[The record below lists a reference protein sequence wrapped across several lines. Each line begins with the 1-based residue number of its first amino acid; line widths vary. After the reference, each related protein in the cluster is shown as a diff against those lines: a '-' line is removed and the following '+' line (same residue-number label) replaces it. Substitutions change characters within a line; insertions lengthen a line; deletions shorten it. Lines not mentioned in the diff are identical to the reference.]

1 MKSADVRGLNS
12 PYVEAA
18 FLQRGE
24 ACPVEQQLVPRGVA
38 QSPAERV
45 LKPSA
50 RPRGAPIPAGPRDWG
65 LFGPDSISWRVHS
78 NPVLLVGGLRAL
90 IIQSLNPLAMAGIDQ
105 HSDYLARPLSRLR
118 RTAEYVATVVY
129 GDTPTAERAGEMVR
143 KIHTRVKGI
152 DPITEAPYSADDLQT
167 KLWVHC
173 VEVHSFLA
181 AYRTYG
187 ARMDGTEQDAYLG
200 EQVRAAELMG
210 LPADLVPASRAGYRD
225 FFEYMRPRLCVSE
238 ASQDAVH
245 LVVDPPKT
253 RELLPH
259 QISLRMMASAAV
271 AITPR
276 YMRRMAGIER
286 SRAVYAGAA
295 TGTRISGVIMRARI
309 FDRMGSSLVGRR
321 TVSLPRAA
329 KAGAKAHAPAKTA

>member
-1 MKSADVRGLNS
+1 MLG
-12 PYVEAA
+12 
-18 FLQRGE
+18 
-24 ACPVEQQLVPRGVA
+24 
-38 QSPAERV
+38 
-45 LKPSA
+45 PSA
-50 RPRGAPIPAGPRDWG
+50 RPRGVPMPAGPDDWG

-90 IIQSLNPLAMAGIDQ
+90 IVQSLNPLAMAGIDQ
-105 HSDYLARPLSRLR
+105 HSDYLSRPLSRLR

-129 GDTPTAERAGEMVR
+129 GDTPSAHRAAEMVQR
-143 KIHTRVKGI
+143 LHSRVHGI
-152 DPITEAPYSADDLQT
+152 DPITGSPYSAADTET

-181 AYRTYG
+181 AYRAYG
-187 ARMDGTEQDAYLG
+187 ARMDEADQDAYLA
-200 EQVRAAELMG
+200 EQVGAAELMG
-210 LPADLVPASRAGYRD
+210 IPAELVPSSRAGYRH
-225 FFEYMRPRLCVSE
+225 FFEHMRPGLCVSE
-238 ASQDAVH
+238 ASQDAIH

-259 QISLRMMASAAV
+259 QVSLRMMASAAV

-295 TGTRISGVIMRARI
+295 MGTRISGVVMRARV
-309 FDRMGSSLVGRR
+309 FDPLGAGLVGRR

-329 KAGAKAHAPAKTA
+329 KAAARAYRPS

>member
-1 MKSADVRGLNS
+1 M
-12 PYVEAA
+12 
-18 FLQRGE
+18 
-24 ACPVEQQLVPRGVA
+24 EQQLVGTRSA
-38 QSPAERV
+38 DSPIDRV
-45 LKPSA
+45 LAPSA
-50 RPRGAPIPAGPRDWG
+50 RPRGVLIPAGPHDWG

-105 HSDYLARPLSRLR
+105 HSDYLSRPLSRLR

-129 GDTPTAERAGEMVR
+129 GDSPSAQRAAAIVQR
-143 KIHTRVKGI
+143 LHSRVEGA
-152 DPITEAPYSADDLQT
+152 DPITGSPYSAADTET

-173 VEVHSFLA
+173 VETHSFLA
-181 AYRTYG
+181 AYRAYG
-187 ARMDGTEQDAYLG
+187 ARMDDAEQDAYLA
-200 EQVRAAELMG
+200 EQVSAAELMG
-210 LPADLVPASRAGYRD
+210 IPPELVPSSRAGYRD
-225 FFEYMRPRLCVSE
+225 FFEYMRPGLCVSE
-238 ASQDAVH
+238 ASQDAIH

-259 QISLRMMASAAV
+259 QVSLRTMASAAV

-295 TGTRISGVIMRARI
+295 TGTRISGVLMRARV
-309 FDRMGSSLVGRR
+309 FDRIGGALVGRR

-329 KAGAKAHAPAKTA
+329 KAAAKAHRS

>member
-1 MKSADVRGLNS
+1 MTQ
-12 PYVEAA
+12 E
-18 FLQRGE
+18 
-24 ACPVEQQLVPRGVA
+24 LVTEGVA
-38 QSPAERV
+38 QQSPAER
-45 LKPSA
+45 A
-50 RPRGAPIPAGPRDWG
+50 TRPRGLPLPAGPHDWG

-129 GDTPTAERAGEMVR
+129 GDGASAHRAAEMVQR
-143 KIHTRVKGI
+143 LHERVHGT
-152 DPITEAPYSADDLQT
+152 DPITGSPYSAADTET

-181 AYRTYG
+181 AYRAYG
-187 ARMDGTEQDAYLG
+187 ARMDGAEQDAYLA
-200 EQVRAAELMG
+200 EQVSAGALMGIRAEL
-210 LPADLVPASRAGYRD
+210 VPSSRAGYRD
-225 FFEYMRPRLCVSE
+225 FFEHMRPGLCVSE
-238 ASQDAVH
+238 ASQDAIH

-259 QISLRMMASAAV
+259 QVSLRMMASAAV

-286 SRAVYAGAA
+286 SRVVYAGAA
-295 TGTRISGVIMRARI
+295 SGTRLSGVLMRARI
-309 FDRMGSSLVGRR
+309 FDRMGGSLVGPR

-329 KAGAKAHAPAKTA
+329 KAAARAHLPS

>member
-1 MKSADVRGLNS
+1 
-12 PYVEAA
+12 
-18 FLQRGE
+18 
-24 ACPVEQQLVPRGVA
+24 VEQSVVSRGVA

-50 RPRGAPIPAGPRDWG
+50 RPRGVPAPAGLHDWG
-65 LFGPDSISWRVHS
+65 LFGPGSLSWRIHS
-78 NPVLLVGGLRAL
+78 SPVLLVGGLRAL

-105 HSDYLARPLSRLR
+105 HSDYLERPLRRLR

-129 GDTPTAERAGEMVR
+129 GDTASAHQAAEMVE
-143 KIHTRVKGI
+143 KLHSRVQGI
-152 DPITEAPYSADDLQT
+152 DPITGSLYTAADTET

-181 AYRTYG
+181 AYRAYG
-187 ARMDGTEQDAYLG
+187 GKLSDAEQDAYLA

-210 LPADLVPASRAGYRD
+210 LPAELVPSSRSGFRD
-225 FFEYMRPRLCVSE
+225 FFTYMRPGLCVSE
-238 ASQDAVH
+238 ASRDAIE

-259 QISLRMMASAAV
+259 QVSLRMMATAAV

-286 SRAVYAGAA
+286 SRLTYLGAGAA
-295 TGTRISGVIMRARI
+295 TRTAGVVMRARI
-309 FDRMGSSLVGRR
+309 FDALGGNLVGRR
-321 TVSLPRAA
+321 TVTLPRAA
-329 KAGAKAHAPAKTA
+329 KAAAPRHLSS